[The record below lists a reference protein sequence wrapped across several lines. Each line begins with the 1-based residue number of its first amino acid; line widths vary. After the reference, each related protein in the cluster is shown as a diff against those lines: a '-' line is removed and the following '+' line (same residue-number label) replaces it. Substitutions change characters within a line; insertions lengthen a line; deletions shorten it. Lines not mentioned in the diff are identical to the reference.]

1 MATSNVLRGALAS
14 GLGLMSVLI
23 AASVQAVETAPV
35 AAPVFSGA
43 DLQGLRCLKMYIP
56 GVPCPGPG
64 SSQPRPRPT
73 GLEMA
78 QFASQF
84 LSGRLNSLLPLKE
97 GEQRF
102 LMDPRW
108 EQGKR
113 VAPGVIEVRVAQTV
127 LADCN
132 GMAFSGSFKPLNSVQ
147 SERYQFW
154 RFKSGGLMTTLIA
167 CPESTR
173 HERLVWMSGKPGRI
187 PWSGRATVIDLP
199 EGWTLQW
206 RRIGGAWINARP
218 LPARLSSSGA
228 PSEQPLPGSL

>member
-64 SSQPRPRPT
+64 SSQPRPRPD
-73 GLEMA
+73 G
-78 QFASQF
+78 QFASLFISSQ
-84 LSGRLNSLLPLKE
+84 LNTLLPLKE

-113 VAPGVIEVRVAQTV
+113 VASGVIEVRVGQTV
-127 LADCN
+127 LTDCN

-173 HERLVWMSGKPGRI
+173 HERLVWMSGKPGQI

-206 RRIGGAWINARP
+206 RRPGEGSWTTAKP
-218 LPARLSSSGA
+218 LP
-228 PSEQPLPGSL
+228 

>member
-23 AASVQAVETAPV
+23 AASVQAVEKAPV
-35 AAPVFSGA
+35 A
-43 DLQGLRCLKMYIP
+43 CLKIYIP
-56 GVPCPGPG
+56 GVPCPGLG
-64 SSQPRPRPT
+64 SSRPRPRPD
-73 GLEMA
+73 G
-78 QFASQF
+78 QFASLFISSQ
-84 LSGRLNSLLPLKE
+84 LNTLLPLKE

-108 EQGKR
+108 EQGKL
-113 VAPGVIEVRVAQTV
+113 VAPGVIEVRVGQTV
-127 LADCN
+127 LTDCN
-132 GMAFSGSFKPLNSVQ
+132 GMAFSGSFKPLSSVQ

-154 RFKSGGLMTTLIA
+154 RFKSGGLMTTVMA
-167 CPESTR
+167 CPDSTR
-173 HERLVWMSGKPGRI
+173 HERLVWMSGKPGQI

-199 EGWTLQW
+199 EGRTLQW
-206 RRIGGAWINARP
+206 RRIGGSWINARP